1 MCFFRCAFADLLLYK
16 NLLNC
21 IILSSSRFIGIKRLH
36 IQVKSPPSKFTAAL
50 VQVIK
55 MNSNIELL
63 APGGDVDA
71 IKAAI
76 IAGADAVYCG
86 LDTFNARNRASNIS
100 FDELVGVIRLAH
112 QYDCEIFLT
121 LNIVILEREFKA
133 MAALLS
139 KLANTT
145 LDGVI
150 VQDIGMFYLIKKYF
164 PTLDIHASTQ
174 MTTHNIGQIPFL
186 KKLGASRVN
195 LSRELN
201 LREITDMA
209 TVGHKYDILTEVF
222 VHGSLCV
229 AFSGLCYSTSA
240 SVGNSGNR
248 GRCSQACREEYETTE
263 TGNNFPLN
271 IKDNSAFF
279 DMPALIKAG
288 VHSFK
293 IEGRIKGASYVHT
306 VVDSF
311 RKQIDG
317 YLETGELTQDGE
329 RLYKVFNRDL
339 TNAFLRGD
347 LNQSMFIENPRDN
360 STNRALEASN
370 AISVVQIYDAK
381 QTLQQERNEINATVF
396 DKIKHLSIEKMRL
409 KLLFSGEAG
418 KPLSITAAIE
428 EAALLPGSSNSKRV
442 IKVQSNQALIESE
455 KPNIDLVSLDKRFRS
470 FNNAQYTLDAI
481 EAEAVSPNVS
491 LAFSSLTA
499 LKNELALQLN
509 NERDVLPEVI
519 LPALDK
525 NPRAVPNSEDATP
538 PKLSLLICDKDD
550 LHLAEVTDA
559 DIYFKL
565 PDAYKRGCTEYVDFL
580 AANPRLIP
588 WFPPVLIGKDFDVAV
603 TILEQAKPKLIV
615 TNNTG
620 IAHRAFELGIEW
632 IAGPFLNTTNS
643 YALLAMQEAFD
654 CSGAFISNEINRQQ
668 IQTIARPKNFKMMY
682 SIYHPILLMA
692 SRQCFFQQSV
702 GCEKPRIDNGCML
715 SCDKS
720 TSITNLKGDSFAID
734 KQKAGYPSIYNQD
747 QFLNMEII
755 NDLAHL
761 FDGFMIDL
769 TNIGAGDKESPDK
782 VQLIE
787 QFEQLLSG
795 DLSVEASV
803 NKLVPQSTNVQY
815 HNGL

>member
-1 MCFFRCAFADLLLYK
+1 M
-16 NLLNC
+16 
-21 IILSSSRFIGIKRLH
+21 SSK
-36 IQVKSPPSKFTAAL
+36 
-50 VQVIK
+50 
-55 MNSNIELL
+55 IELL
-63 APGGDVDA
+63 APGGDIDA

-86 LDTFNARNRASNIS
+86 LDSFNARNRASNIS
-100 FDELVGVIRLAH
+100 FEELVGVIRLAH
-112 QYDCEIFLT
+112 QYECEIFLT

-133 MAALLS
+133 MAKLLS
-139 KLANTT
+139 KLVNTT

-174 MTTHNIGQIPFL
+174 MTTHNVGQIPFL
-186 KKLGASRVN
+186 KKLGASRLN

-201 LREITDMA
+201 LREITQMA
-209 TVGHKYDILTEVF
+209 AVGKQHDILTEVF

-229 AFSGLCYSTSA
+229 AFSGLCYSSSA

-248 GRCSQACREEYETTE
+248 GRCSQACREEYETTAS
-263 TGNNFPLN
+263 GNNFPLN

-279 DMPALIKAG
+279 DLPALIEAG

-317 YLETGELTQDGE
+317 YLATGELNEDGE

-360 STNRALEASN
+360 STKRALAANN
-370 AISVVQIYDAK
+370 AISVVQIQEVK
-381 QTLQQERNEINATVF
+381 QSLQSERDQTNALVF
-396 DKIKHLSIEKMRL
+396 EKVKHLSIEKIDL
-409 KLLFSGEAG
+409 SLAIKGEQGSFLTIEAT
-418 KPLSITAAIE
+418 LE
-428 EAALLPGSSNSKRV
+428 EAQGLPSQKKQSRRIKLKSNTPLIASE
-442 IKVQSNQALIESE
+442 QSNLT
-455 KPNIDLVSLDKRFRS
+455 PDLVDKRFRT
-470 FNNAQYTLDAI
+470 FNNAQYQLLSIDTQDLA
-481 EAEAVSPNVS
+481 PGLS
-491 LAFSSLTA
+491 LPFKSLSA
-499 LKNELALQLN
+499 LKNELATVLN
-509 NERDVLPEVI
+509 NGKAVLPEV
-519 LPALDK
+519 LLPKLESHAKNDTRPPAL
-525 NPRAVPNSEDATP
+525 SI
-538 PKLSLLICDKDD
+538 LICDENDV
-550 LHLAEVTDA
+550 HLADITSA

-565 PDAYKRGCTEYVDFL
+565 PDAYKRGCTKYIDFL
-580 AANPRLIP
+580 RAHPRLIP
-588 WFPPVLIGKDFDVAV
+588 WFPPVLIGKDYDVALN
-603 TILEQAKPKLIV
+603 ILEQVKPKLIV

-620 IAHRAFELGIEW
+620 IANRACELSIDW

-643 YALLAMQEAFD
+643 YALLALQEGFN

-668 IQTIARPKNFKMMY
+668 IQNIARPKNFKLMY
-682 SIYHPILLMA
+682 SIYHPILLMT

-720 TSITNLKGDSFAID
+720 TSITNLKGESFAID
-734 KQKAGYPSIYNQD
+734 KQKAGYPSIFNQD
-747 QFLNMEII
+747 QFMNVEII
-755 NDLAHL
+755 EDLSAL

-769 TNIGAGDKESPDK
+769 TNIGAGDKPSPDK
-782 VQLIE
+782 AQLIYE
-787 QFEQLLSG
+787 FEKLLKG
-795 DLSVEASV
+795 DKQIAS
-803 NKLVPQSTNVQY
+803 NLNELVPQATNVQY

>member
-1 MCFFRCAFADLLLYK
+1 M
-16 NLLNC
+16 
-21 IILSSSRFIGIKRLH
+21 
-36 IQVKSPPSKFTAAL
+36 SPK
-50 VQVIK
+50 
-55 MNSNIELL
+55 IELL

-86 LDTFNARNRASNIS
+86 LDNFNARNRASNIS
-100 FDELVGVIRLAH
+100 FEELVGTIRLAH
-112 QYDCEIFLT
+112 QFQCQIFLT

-133 MAALLS
+133 LAKLLS
-139 KLANTT
+139 KLANTS

-150 VQDIGMFYLIKKYF
+150 VQDIGMLYILKKHF

-174 MTTHNIGQIPFL
+174 LTTHNVGQIPFL

-195 LSRELN
+195 LSRELS
-201 LREITDMA
+201 LREITAMA
-209 TVGHKYDILTEVF
+209 VVGQANDVLTEVF

-248 GRCSQACREEYETTE
+248 GRCSQACREEYETTPS
-263 TGNNFPLN
+263 GNNFPLN

-279 DMPALIKAG
+279 DLPALIEAG

-293 IEGRIKGASYVHT
+293 IEGRIKSASYVHT

-317 YLETGELTQDGE
+317 FLNTGELTQDGE
-329 RLYKVFNRDL
+329 RLYKVFNRDFS
-339 TNAFLRGD
+339 NAFLRGD

-360 STNRALEASN
+360 SKNHAIEASN
-370 AISVVQIYDAK
+370 AISVVQIQSVEQSLDIEKA
-381 QTLQQERNEINATVF
+381 QMSASVS
-396 DKIKHLSIEKMRL
+396 DKIKHLSIDKPSL
-409 KLLFSGEAG
+409 SVAFSGDVG
-418 KPLSITAAIE
+418 LPLTITVNTKDNTFEVISNELLTKNDKTPLDQTAI
-428 EAALLPGSSNSKRV
+428 
-442 IKVQSNQALIESE
+442 
-455 KPNIDLVSLDKRFRS
+455 DKRFKNL
-470 FNNAQYTLDAI
+470 NNAAFNLTSLNTEHLADNVGISFKALTL
-481 EAEAVSPNVS
+481 
-491 LAFSSLTA
+491 
-499 LKNELALQLN
+499 LKNEMTYLLN
-509 NERDVLPEVI
+509 NGQKVLLEVVLPKLEKHTK
-519 LPALDK
+519 PMPKKA
-525 NPRAVPNSEDATP
+525 NTRAN
-538 PKLSLLICDKDD
+538 LSLLICDDAD
-550 LHLAEVTDA
+550 VSLADVTDA

-565 PDAYKRGCTEYVDFL
+565 PDAYKRGCTKYVSFL
-580 AANPRLIP
+580 QQNPRLIP
-588 WFPPVLIGKDFDVAV
+588 WFPPVLIDKDYDVALN
-603 TILEQAKPKLIV
+603 ILEQVRPKLIV

-643 YALLAMQEAFD
+643 YVLLAMQEAFN
-654 CSGAFISNEINRQQ
+654 CSGAFISNEINRPQ
-668 IQTIARPKNFKMMY
+668 IKSIARPKNFKMMY

-747 QFLNMEII
+747 QFLNTEII
-755 NDLAHL
+755 DDLADL
-761 FDGFMIDL
+761 FDDFMIDL
-769 TNIGAGDKESPDK
+769 TNIGAGDKQSPDK
-782 VQLIE
+782 AQLIAE
-787 QFEQLLSG
+787 FEKLLLNDSQNDVG
-795 DLSVEASV
+795 ALNAM
-803 NKLVPQSTNVQY
+803 VPASTNVQY

>member
-1 MCFFRCAFADLLLYK
+1 
-16 NLLNC
+16 
-21 IILSSSRFIGIKRLH
+21 
-36 IQVKSPPSKFTAAL
+36 
-50 VQVIK
+50 
-55 MNSNIELL
+55 MNPKIELL

-100 FDELVGVIRLAH
+100 FDALVGIIRLAH
-112 QYDCEIFLT
+112 QYECQIFLT
-121 LNIVILEREFKA
+121 LNIVILEREFKTLTK
-133 MAALLS
+133 LLS

-150 VQDIGMFYLIKKYF
+150 VQDIGMFYILKKHF

-174 MTTHNIGQIPFL
+174 MTTHNVGQIPFL

-201 LREITDMA
+201 LREITAMA
-209 TVGHKYDILTEVF
+209 HVGHEHNILTEVF

-248 GRCSQACREEYETTE
+248 GRCSQACREEYETTQS
-263 TGNNFPLN
+263 GNNFPLN

-279 DMPALIKAG
+279 DLPALINAG

-293 IEGRIKGASYVHT
+293 VEGRIKGASYVHT
-306 VVDSF
+306 VIDSF

-317 YLETGELTQDGE
+317 FVNTGELTEDGE
-329 RLYKVFNRDL
+329 RLYKVFNRDFS
-339 TNAFLRGD
+339 NAFLRGD

-360 STNRALEASN
+360 SKNHAVEA
-370 AISVVQIYDAK
+370 AVEADKTISVVQIHEVENNLNKEKD
-381 QTLQQERNEINATVF
+381 EITASVF
-396 DKIKHLSIEKMRL
+396 EKIKHLSIEKPTL
-409 KLLFSGEAG
+409 ALSFAG
-418 KPLSITAAIE
+418 DIGQPLTITATTTQMASLSSKPIVE
-428 EAALLPGSSNSKRV
+428 TFVVQSTALLTQSDKSAIDQAAINKRFKSLNNAV
-442 IKVQSNQALIESE
+442 STLS
-455 KPNIDLVSLDKRFRS
+455 SLDTQQLAS
-470 FNNAQYTLDAI
+470 
-481 EAEAVSPNVS
+481 NVS
-491 LAFSSLTA
+491 IPFKELTA
-499 LKNELALQLN
+499 LKNKIASTLN
-509 NERDVLPEVI
+509 EGHAVLPEVV
-519 LPALDK
+519 LPKLARHAK
-525 NPRAVPNSEDATP
+525 PAPNKANTRAN
-538 PKLSLLICDKDD
+538 LSLLICDQADIA
-550 LHLAEVTDA
+550 LGEITDA

-565 PDAYKRGCTEYVDFL
+565 PDAYKRGCTKYIDFL
-580 AANPRLIP
+580 QDNPRLIP
-588 WFPPVLIGKDFDVAV
+588 WFPPVLIGKDFDVALN
-603 TILEQAKPKLIV
+603 ILEQVKPKLIV

-620 IAHRAFELGIEW
+620 IAYRAYELGIKW

-643 YALLAMQEAFD
+643 YALLAMQEDFN
-654 CSGAFISNEINRQQ
+654 CSGAFISNEINKQQ
-668 IQTIARPKNFKMMY
+668 IKTIARPKNFKLHY

-747 QFLNMEII
+747 QFLNTEII
-755 NDLAHL
+755 DDLANL
-761 FDGFMIDL
+761 FDDFMIDL
-769 TNIGAGDKESPDK
+769 TNIGAGDKQSPDK
-782 VQLIE
+782 AILIK
-787 QFEQLLSG
+787 QFEQYLENESMTDASISENVRKSLS
-795 DLSVEASV
+795 SM
-803 NKLVPQSTNVQY
+803 VPESTNIQY

>member
-1 MCFFRCAFADLLLYK
+1 MHPK
-16 NLLNC
+16 
-21 IILSSSRFIGIKRLH
+21 
-36 IQVKSPPSKFTAAL
+36 
-50 VQVIK
+50 
-55 MNSNIELL
+55 IELL
-63 APGGDVDA
+63 APGGDVEA

-86 LDTFNARNRASNIS
+86 LDTFNARNRATNIS
-100 FDELVGVIRLAH
+100 FEQLVGVIRLAH
-112 QYDCEIFLT
+112 RYQCEIFLT
-121 LNIVILEREFKA
+121 LNVVILEREFSSLAK
-133 MAALLS
+133 LLT

-150 VQDIGMFYLIKKYF
+150 VQDIGMFYLLKKHF

-174 MTTHNIGQIPFL
+174 LTTHNVGQIPFL

-201 LREITDMA
+201 LREITAMTA
-209 TVGHKYDILTEVF
+209 SGKEHETLVEVF

-248 GRCSQACREEYETTE
+248 GRCSQACREEYKPTE
-263 TGNNFPLN
+263 AGNKFPLN

-279 DMPALIKAG
+279 DLPALIEAG

-317 YLETGELTQDGE
+317 FLKTGELLEDGE
-329 RLYKVFNRDL
+329 RLYKVFNRDFS
-339 TNAFLRGD
+339 NAFLRGD

-360 STNRALEASN
+360 SKYHAVDKSN
-370 AISVVQIYDAK
+370 AISVVQIQEVEQELNDEK
-381 QTLQQERNEINATVF
+381 QLINASVD
-396 DKIKHLSIEKMRL
+396 DKIKHLTIDKISLTLTISGKLGQPLTLTVTTKELSQQQPFMDAKDSDKGIETKTFEL
-409 KLLFSGEAG
+409 QSQSTLVKSG
-418 KPLSITAAIE
+418 KLSIDRETVE
-428 EAALLPGSSNSKRV
+428 
-442 IKVQSNQALIESE
+442 
-455 KPNIDLVSLDKRFRS
+455 KRFKS
-470 FNNAQYTLDAI
+470 FNNAHFNLIEICTHTLEDGLSI
-481 EAEAVSPNVS
+481 PFKE
-491 LAFSSLTA
+491 LTV
-499 LKNELALQLN
+499 LKNQAALLLN
-509 NERDVLPEVI
+509 NSKPVIAEVI
-519 LPALDK
+519 LPKLTRHPK
-525 NPRAVPNSEDATP
+525 VTTAVDVKAE
-538 PKLSLLICDKDD
+538 LSILICDEKDVE
-550 LHLAEVTDA
+550 LASLTTA

-565 PDAYKRGCTEYVDFL
+565 PEAYKRGCTKYVGFL
-580 AANPRLIP
+580 KENPRLIP
-588 WFPPVLIGKDFDVAV
+588 WFSSVLIGKDYDVAV
-603 TILEQAKPKLIV
+603 NILEQVRPELIV

-620 IAHRAFELGIEW
+620 IAYEANRLGIQW

-643 YALLAMQEAFD
+643 YALLAMQEGFD
-654 CSGAFISNEINRQQ
+654 CKGAFISNEINRQQ
-668 IQTIARPKNFKMMY
+668 IRNIARPENFKLFY

-720 TSITNLKGDSFAID
+720 TSITNLKGVSFAID

-747 QFLNMEII
+747 QFLNTEII
-755 NDLAHL
+755 EDLSDL

-769 TNIGAGDKESPDK
+769 TNIGSGDKQMPEK
-782 VQLIE
+782 ALLIT
-787 QFEQLLSG
+787 QFEELLKGNS
-795 DLSVEASV
+795 SVSETL
-803 NKLVPQSTNVQY
+803 NIMVPESTDSQY
-815 HNGL
+815 HTGL

>member
-1 MCFFRCAFADLLLYK
+1 MDHK
-16 NLLNC
+16 
-21 IILSSSRFIGIKRLH
+21 
-36 IQVKSPPSKFTAAL
+36 
-50 VQVIK
+50 
-55 MNSNIELL
+55 IELL

-100 FDELVGVIRLAH
+100 FEQLVGIIRLAH
-112 QYDCEIFLT
+112 QYQCEIFLT
-121 LNIVILEREFKA
+121 LNIVILEQEFKSLTK
-133 MAALLS
+133 LLN
-139 KLANTT
+139 KLVNTT

-150 VQDIGMFYLIKKYF
+150 VQDIGLLYILKKYY

-174 MTTHNIGQIPFL
+174 LTTHNIGQVPFL

-201 LREITDMA
+201 LREITAMA
-209 TVGHKYDILTEVF
+209 KVGHDNDVLTEVF

-248 GRCSQACREEYETTE
+248 GRCSQACREEYETTAS
-263 TGNNFPLN
+263 GNNFPLN

-279 DMPALIKAG
+279 DLPALIDAG
-288 VHSFK
+288 VYSFK

-317 YLETGELTQDGE
+317 FVKTGELLEDGE
-329 RLYKVFNRDL
+329 RLYKVFNRDFS
-339 TNAFLRGD
+339 NAFLRGD
-347 LNQSMFIENPRDN
+347 LNQSMFIDNPRDN
-360 STNRALEASN
+360 SKNHAVEKLSSN
-370 AISVVQIYDAK
+370 KGQEISVVQIHDVEQSLSDEKSAM
-381 QTLQQERNEINATVF
+381 QANVF
-396 DKIKHLSIEKMRL
+396 DKIKHLSIDKVPLTLNVIGNEGAPLTVEAITQGFSVEKQRYVVNSAS
-409 KLLFSGEAG
+409 LLTKSDKFSID
-418 KPLSITAAIE
+418 KSAIE
-428 EAALLPGSSNSKRV
+428 
-442 IKVQSNQALIESE
+442 
-455 KPNIDLVSLDKRFRS
+455 KRFKS
-470 FNNAQYTLDAI
+470 FNNDTFNLIKIDTSKFDENLSI
-481 EAEAVSPNVS
+481 PFKE
-491 LAFSSLTA
+491 LTV
-499 LKNELALQLN
+499 LKNEMAFLLNDNNNIHSEVELPKLDHFEKAEQEKCALSILISDI
-509 NERDVLPEVI
+509 EDVRL
-519 LPALDK
+519 LDK
-525 NPRAVPNSEDATP
+525 
-538 PKLSLLICDKDD
+538 
-550 LHLAEVTDA
+550 TDA

-565 PDAYKRGCTEYVDFL
+565 PDAYKRGCTKYVDFFKE
-580 AANPRLIP
+580 NPRLIP
-588 WFPPVLIGKDFDVAV
+588 WFPAVLIGKDYDVALN
-603 TILEQAKPKLIV
+603 ILEQVKPSLIV

-620 IAHRAFELGIEW
+620 IANRAFELGIDW

-643 YALLAMQEAFD
+643 YALLAMKESFN
-654 CSGAFISNEINRQQ
+654 CRGAFISNEINHKQ
-668 IQTIARPKNFKMMY
+668 IKNIARPEQFKLFY

-720 TSITNLKGDSFAID
+720 TSITNLKGESFAID

-755 NDLAHL
+755 QDLACL

-769 TNIGAGDKESPDK
+769 TNIGSGDKVSPDK
-782 VQLIE
+782 ELLIN

-795 DLSVEASV
+795 NVAVESSL
-803 NKLVPQSTNVQY
+803 NTLVPASTNVQY

>member
-1 MCFFRCAFADLLLYK
+1 MDHK
-16 NLLNC
+16 
-21 IILSSSRFIGIKRLH
+21 
-36 IQVKSPPSKFTAAL
+36 
-50 VQVIK
+50 
-55 MNSNIELL
+55 IELL

-76 IAGADAVYCG
+76 ISGADAVYCG

-100 FDELVGVIRLAH
+100 FEQLVGIIRLAH
-112 QYDCEIFLT
+112 QYKCEIFLT
-121 LNIVILEREFKA
+121 LNIVILEQEFKSLTK
-133 MAALLS
+133 LLN
-139 KLANTT
+139 KLVNTT

-150 VQDIGMFYLIKKYF
+150 VQDLGMLYILKKHY

-174 MTTHNIGQIPFL
+174 LTTHNVGQVPFL

-201 LREITDMA
+201 LREITAMA
-209 TVGHKYDILTEVF
+209 NVGHENNVLTEVF

-248 GRCSQACREEYETTE
+248 GRCSQACREEYETTAS
-263 TGNNFPLN
+263 GNNFPLN

-279 DMPALIKAG
+279 DLPALIEAG

-317 YLETGELTQDGE
+317 FLETGELLEDGE
-329 RLYKVFNRDL
+329 RLYKVFNRDFS
-339 TNAFLRGD
+339 NAFLRGD
-347 LNQSMFIENPRDN
+347 LNQSMFIDNPRDN
-360 STNRALEASN
+360 SKNYAVEKLTVDKSQE
-370 AISVVQIYDAK
+370 ISVVQIHDVEQKLSDEKSEMQAS
-381 QTLQQERNEINATVF
+381 VF
-396 DKIKHLSIEKMRL
+396 DKIKHLSIEKVPLTLSVIGEEGQPL
-409 KLLFSGEAG
+409 KIEATTAGFSVEKQIYVVNSTSLLVTSDKFSID
-418 KPLSITAAIE
+418 KNAIE
-428 EAALLPGSSNSKRV
+428 
-442 IKVQSNQALIESE
+442 
-455 KPNIDLVSLDKRFRS
+455 KRFKS
-470 FNNAQYTLDAI
+470 FNNAQF
-481 EAEAVSPNVS
+481 N
-491 LAFSSLTA
+491 LTTFDTSRFDEGLSIPFKELTV
-499 LKNELALQLN
+499 LKNEMALLLN
-509 NERDVLPEVI
+509 ENNAIHPEVELPKLEKFEKAVEQKSELSI
-519 LPALDK
+519 LISDIDDVCLLDK
-525 NPRAVPNSEDATP
+525 
-538 PKLSLLICDKDD
+538 
-550 LHLAEVTDA
+550 TDA
-559 DIYFKL
+559 DIYFKV
-565 PDAYKRGCTEYVDFL
+565 PDAYKRGCTQYVDFFNE
-580 AANPRLIP
+580 NPRLIP
-588 WFPPVLIGKDFDVAV
+588 WFPSVLIGKDFDVALN
-603 TILEQAKPKLIV
+603 ILEQVKPKLIV

-620 IAHRAFELGIEW
+620 IANRAYELGIDW

-643 YALLAMQEAFD
+643 YALLAMKEAFN
-654 CSGAFISNEINRQQ
+654 CRGAFISNEINHKQ
-668 IQTIARPKNFKMMY
+668 IKNIARPENFKLLY

-755 NDLAHL
+755 EDLSSL

-769 TNIGAGDKESPDK
+769 TNIGAGDKVSPDK
-782 VQLIE
+782 ELLIN
-787 QFEQLLSG
+787 QFEQLLAG
-795 DLSVEASV
+795 NVDLINSL
-803 NKLVPQSTNVQY
+803 NTLVPESTNVQY